1 MLSEIDNHNLW
12 LIDVSYQVI
21 LCFIAD
27 VKIVTG
33 YYFEGTA
40 VLIQKESG
48 TKYFLALLEVVE
60 ETRNKI

>member
-1 MLSEIDNHNLW
+1 M
-12 LIDVSYQVI
+12 IDVSYQGI

-60 ETRNKI
+60 ETRNKN